1 MSKNSCLGGYI
12 SEQRISA
19 YNIKRSGQAVNQY
32 ECLEKNFLLFWR
44 EYHLKDNYVFWP
56 DQASFHYAK
65 NVIKWFNK
73 TKMPILP
80 KLLNPAKLPQ
90 VRPIENFWAYM
101 KKMVCDGGK
110 EAENLTSLKINTF

>member
-44 EYHLKDNYVFWP
+44 EYHLKDNYVF
-56 DQASFHYAK
+56 
-65 NVIKWFNK
+65 
-73 TKMPILP
+73 
-80 KLLNPAKLPQ
+80 
-90 VRPIENFWAYM
+90 
-101 KKMVCDGGK
+101 
-110 EAENLTSLKINTF
+110 